1 MSAKKESKLVPEIEI
16 EGLGLV
22 KPGMKVKQKILGRG
36 VVEELALWSDGTRTI
51 RIKFRSGSKWL
62 APEFAK
68 LETSWW

>member
-1 MSAKKESKLVPEIEI
+1 MAAKRESTLVSEMEI

-22 KPGMKVKQKILGRG
+22 RPGMKVKQKVLGRG

-51 RIKFRSGSKWL
+51 RVKFRSGSKWL

-68 LETSWW
+68 LKTSWW